1 MLTTET
7 SLDRCFKIPEAAA
20 HLRVSRATIYK
31 LVNERKLRLVKIGT
45 RSIIRGSELTRFL
58 DAAQNAAA

>member
-1 MLTTET
+1 MTD
-7 SLDRCFKIPEAAA
+7 SPLDPCFTILEAAA
-20 HLRVSRATIYK
+20 HLRVSRAFLYK
-31 LVNERKLRLVKIGT
+31 LIRSGDLRIIKMGT